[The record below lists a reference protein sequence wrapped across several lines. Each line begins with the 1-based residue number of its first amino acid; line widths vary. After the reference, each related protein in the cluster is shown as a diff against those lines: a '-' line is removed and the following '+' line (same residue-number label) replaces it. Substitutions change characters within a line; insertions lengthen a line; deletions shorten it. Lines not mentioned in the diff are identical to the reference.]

1 MRYYL
6 SLLFFFFLF
15 FWSSRSHKEKR
26 SSYAPEKRLRYDG
39 IYRVEKC
46 WRKTGI
52 KVRCLWLFLKKKKN
66 HHWDNQLGL
75 CSWWTCLPMSVFCIR
90 DLRYVDIFLLDVTML
105 LPHGQGLLFPS
116 YPLSLSLSLSQCLWI
131 CDFVYVTW
139 NQQWCSWRPSK
150 TTARHWGVEC
160 CDWHNWKEGI
170 SILGLW
176 CKLMLFYFMCSKWVL
191 SSLIALLSFC
201 NPWYLYS
208 FI

>member
-52 KVRCLWLFLKKKKN
+52 KVRCLWLFLKNKIKN

-75 CSWWTCLPMSVFCIR
+75 CSWWTCLLMSVFCIR

-116 YPLSLSLSLSQCLWI
+116 YPSLSLSLSLSLSVCG
-131 CDFVYVTW
+131 FVTLCMWHEINSDVHGDRPRPLPVIEELNVAIDITGRKESP
-139 NQQWCSWRPSK
+139 SWDYDVS
-150 TTARHWGVEC
+150 
-160 CDWHNWKEGI
+160 
-170 SILGLW
+170 
-176 CKLMLFYFMCSKWVL
+176 
-191 SSLIALLSFC
+191 
-201 NPWYLYS
+201 
-208 FI
+208 